1 MSARGNCQSLTL
13 EESDKLFFGQGHH
26 QKAQARVICTDCA
39 IMDVC
44 AAQAKIRVTEQRAT
58 GVYVAE
64 APRTY
69 GTFAGVTYRD
79 GKVIG

>member
-1 MSARGNCQSLTL
+1 MSERGNCQSLPL
-13 EESDKLFFGQGHH
+13 AESDKLFFGQGAY
-26 QKAQARVICTDCA
+26 QKAQARIICTDCK

-44 AAQAKIRVTEQRAT
+44 KAQASHRTTEQRAT